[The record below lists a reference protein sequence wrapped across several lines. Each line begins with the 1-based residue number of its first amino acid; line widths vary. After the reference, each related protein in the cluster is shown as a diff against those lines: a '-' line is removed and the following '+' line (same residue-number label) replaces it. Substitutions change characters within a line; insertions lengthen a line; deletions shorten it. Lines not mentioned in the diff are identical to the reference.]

1 MKVSVNIV
9 SYKRPKVLTLDYLP
23 FATVWVAKKE
33 EEEYRKNNPNA
44 KIVTMPD
51 EVQGNVARVRNWVLD
66 HTLDDDV
73 VAIIDD
79 DMKAMYRWEEKKKH
93 KIEKEKFVDFLEECS
108 KVASEYGAKFWGV
121 NINPD
126 KQVYREYSPFST
138 LSFVG
143 GPFQCFLKGNELRYD
158 EGLPLKEDYDMTLQQ
173 INKYR
178 CAFRFNMF
186 FYDVKQAEQAGGCAM
201 YRNYKTEMEQ
211 LLKLQKKWGSKIVKF
226 DKNNRSHST
235 KKEKKKFDFNPV
247 IKVPIKGV

>member
-79 DMKAMYRWEEKKKH
+79 DMKAMYRWEEKKEAQNRKR
-93 KIEKEKFVDFLEECS
+93 KIC
-108 KVASEYGAKFWGV
+108 
-121 NINPD
+121 
-126 KQVYREYSPFST
+126 
-138 LSFVG
+138 
-143 GPFQCFLKGNELRYD
+143 
-158 EGLPLKEDYDMTLQQ
+158 
-173 INKYR
+173 
-178 CAFRFNMF
+178 
-186 FYDVKQAEQAGGCAM
+186 
-201 YRNYKTEMEQ
+201 
-211 LLKLQKKWGSKIVKF
+211 
-226 DKNNRSHST
+226 
-235 KKEKKKFDFNPV
+235 
-247 IKVPIKGV
+247 